1 MKRKIYALM
10 LVVAMLAMTLVGCGG
25 NATATTDTSNNSN
38 EVKVEEST
46 ETVGGDEAVPEQPLE
61 ETGPN
66 TFIKTETINLTP
78 GYSEETKEYWAA
90 QGKTLDGVDPEM
102 TLWTVTSEMQM
113 VDSAT
118 SNVITHQDE
127 VTWEDTGEK
136 TASIWVLTPDFYLI
150 VNANAGDE
158 DAADVT
164 DYFYNATEELTVEGQ
179 KYIFEITKATC
190 EGHYDFYVDSV
201 VTVIFEGIYYE
212 EGNKPNTSSQDTEPV
227 PEPVEET
234 VPEPVEEIVPEPEE
248 VEAPKSYSG
257 MLNFVYSTE
266 AGNGITVMECK
277 IFEYQDDKTQGT
289 IEATIN
295 ASGFDFVLSFDGD
308 ASLGTKAASR
318 DDGSAGFIYNKN
330 KSQWI
335 QVYNC
340 GRLSQE
346 TFNQYMDGDLKE
358 YFDWANVDEYYEET
372 KDDTY
377 ISAIVATTTMISDVE
392 HKGYVRIILDL
403 EKGVGVHLWYL
414 TPVEKYDEQ
423 VAYDIISSAKI
434 ISEEESLTSL
444 FNGN

>member
-1 MKRKIYALM
+1 M
-10 LVVAMLAMTLVGCGG
+10 
-25 NATATTDTSNNSN
+25 
-38 EVKVEEST
+38 
-46 ETVGGDEAVPEQPLE
+46 GGDEVVPEQPLE
-61 ETGPN
+61 ETEPN

-201 VTVIFEGIYYE
+201 VIVTFEGIYYE

-227 PEPVEET
+227 QEPIEET
-234 VPEPVEEIVPEPEE
+234 IQEPIEEIVPEPKEDIDE
-248 VEAPKSYSG
+248 NSFSKSYGLEFSEG
-257 MLNFVYSTE
+257 IQGFTDKYIYSDDETKALNLTHFVSANGNEMNFSWEGPVEIGEYSTE
-266 AGNGITVMECK
+266 NEDMLGLFNKTNDRYLMTWSNEYSYDTYSELLNLPEDTWKTYAIGTG
-277 IFEYQDDKTQGT
+277 FEYKEDGFCIIKHGK
-289 IEATIN
+289 ELRATYQITG
-295 ASGFDFVLSFDGD
+295 SGFDGFMLYLVDSVNEVYYVFV
-308 ASLGTKAASR
+308 
-318 DDGSAGFIYNKN
+318 Y
-330 KSQWI
+330 
-335 QVYNC
+335 
-340 GRLSQE
+340 
-346 TFNQYMDGDLKE
+346 
-358 YFDWANVDEYYEET
+358 
-372 KDDTY
+372 
-377 ISAIVATTTMISDVE
+377 
-392 HKGYVRIILDL
+392 
-403 EKGVGVHLWYL
+403 
-414 TPVEKYDEQ
+414 VEKSEIFDFSRALEVVESIEYWDYIQEQ
-423 VAYDIISSAKI
+423 
-434 ISEEESLTSL
+434 
-444 FNGN
+444 